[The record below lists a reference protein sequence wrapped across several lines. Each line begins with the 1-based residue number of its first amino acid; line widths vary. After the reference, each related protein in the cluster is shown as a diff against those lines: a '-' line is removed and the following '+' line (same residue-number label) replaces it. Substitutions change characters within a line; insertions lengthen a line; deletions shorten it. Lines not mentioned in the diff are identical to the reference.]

1 MPLKHT
7 LLRFLEEE
15 PMHGYKLRQHAREC
29 AWMYP
34 MANASIY
41 PALHSLEAEGF
52 IGHRSEIHEGR
63 ARKVYRITN
72 AGRQELLNWLS
83 DSQPANSSHRDQALL
98 KIAMQSNETI
108 SGARGWLQKAITQLE
123 SDLSELLRGGTT
135 AAASSSEYSELAIAY
150 GTDLINLRKQFLEKV
165 LEASETAHRNS
176 SGLGIARVRNSESLT
191 A

>member
-7 LLRFLEEE
+7 LLRFLQQE
-15 PMHGYKLRQHAREC
+15 PMHGYKLRRHAREC

-52 IGHRSEIHEGR
+52 IGHQSEIHKGR

-72 AGRQELLNWLS
+72 AGRQELHNWLS
-83 DSQPANSSHRDQALL
+83 DSQPVNSSHRDEALL
-98 KIAMQSNETI
+98 KIAMQSEETI
-108 SGARGWLQKAITQLE
+108 SGAHEWIQKAITQLE
-123 SDLSELLRGGTT
+123 SDLSDLLRGRPN
-135 AAASSSEYSELAIAY
+135 ASSSSSEYSDLAIAY
-150 GTDLINLRKQFLEKV
+150 GTDLINLRKEFMQKV
-165 LEASETAHRNS
+165 LEASEKAPRKS
-176 SGLGIARVRNSESLT
+176 SALGIARVRNSEILS